1 MNYTEKDLINVLN
14 NTLDFLQDNPKDSS
28 WVDEWSTEKFF
39 VEKLTRKMVIID
51 KSGDSWKAVLV
62 EPKR

>member
-28 WVDEWSTEKFF
+28 WVEEWSTEKFF

-51 KSGDSWKAVLV
+51 KSGDNWKAVLV
-62 EPKR
+62 ESKR

>member
-28 WVDEWSTEKFF
+28 WVEEWSTEKFF

-51 KSGDSWKAVLV
+51 KNDDSWKAVLV

>member
-28 WVDEWSTEKFF
+28 WVEEWSTEKFF
-39 VEKLTRKMVIID
+39 VEKLTHKMVIID

-62 EPKR
+62 ESKR

>member
-28 WVDEWSTEKFF
+28 WVEEWSTEKFF
-39 VEKLTRKMVIID
+39 VEKLTRKMIVID

-62 EPKR
+62 ESKR

>member
-28 WVDEWSTEKFF
+28 WVEEWSTEKFF
-39 VEKLTRKMVIID
+39 VEKLTRKMVVID

-62 EPKR
+62 ESKR

>member
-28 WVDEWSTEKFF
+28 WAEEWSTEKFF
-39 VEKLTRKMVIID
+39 VEKLTRKMVVID

-62 EPKR
+62 ESKR

>member
-1 MNYTEKDLINVLN
+1 MNYREKDLINVLN
-14 NTLDFLQDNPKDSS
+14 NTLDFLRDNPKDSS
-28 WVDEWSTEKFF
+28 WVEEWSAEKFF

-51 KSGDSWKAVLV
+51 KSCDSWKAVLV

>member
-14 NTLDFLQDNPKDSS
+14 NTLDFLQDNPKDNP
-28 WVDEWSTEKFF
+28 WVEEWSTEKFF

-51 KSGDSWKAVLV
+51 KSGDSWKAILV